1 MKLFLSIV
9 FILSSITIY
18 SQELLKEVSKTFD
31 NGQPMYIDY
40 VEMENLKKV
49 KTEMFNEDGK
59 LIFSIQ
65 FNPETG
71 LPDGKFYDL
80 INKGFFKNGVLTCYK
95 CMLVDSNSPSVF
107 TYNYNRQNTKITKG
121 DIINGRFV
129 GQIKYSAFSEGT
141 YNKVDWNSTK
151 RYVAAGAGIGFRDVK
166 TYRTGVFK
174 KYEMGA
180 TTYNSNGQIE
190 GNYTRGRIYYSVKN
204 GLIKSYVKKDK
215 SGLVVDSLSNNNE
228 LWKINYKWRKNDG
241 YIVFD
246 NPNNIGS
253 IIIPNFRDKK
263 VIEDWERN
271 PRNDGEKLGPT
282 DINAVIIIGGNS
294 IVEYDKGDLNIYQRN
309 IEINSGGKPSIL
321 DSNGIYSINRDY
333 QGSLYESLY
342 FDMEGDLGRYFKIN
356 DFNQYSPDKRIDS
369 SREYNLFTL
378 VYNFL
383 INNSN
388 NIFEKEFV
396 FYPYSESGQ
405 TLSYFLTLMGGD
417 DTSPFKKYLKINF
430 EPTKDIDGWGGRNS
444 KKIWPLYEWRWKNDN
459 YGNDV
464 KEYFLTAY
472 DFFSKVITM
481 PDYLKAISESF
492 SSESTEMQELIVW
505 NYKTKKYDLVDFEN
519 LISIALE
526 KLEKEAA
533 EQAAAEQAAAAA
545 AAAAEKIKKE
555 KLEAMAYLGKQIAI
569 KDLEELRESYFD
581 LTGKVAPVFDAEKI
595 DQINGAIVT
604 MKEILYFAEKEI
616 AELDRLTLKST
627 SDKEQNKEKYS
638 RALAKLVKKY
648 KIPYGIYKIED
659 FIYDKDK
666 PTETLFY
673 KYFYDNM
680 ENLENFSKSLS
691 GTAWEIKHTDMDNLS
706 TIMGPK

>member
-1 MKLFLSIV
+1 MFILNFTNMKLLLSIV

-246 NPNNIGS
+246 NPNNIGNY
-253 IIIPNFRDKK
+253 IISPNFRDKK
-263 VIEDWERN
+263 VIEDMKRN
-271 PRNDGEKLGPT
+271 PSNAGDELVYAEEYPT
-282 DINAVIIIGGNS
+282 DINAVIITGGNS
-294 IVEYDKGDLNIYQRN
+294 IVEYEEGWLNINQF
-309 IEINSGGKPSIL
+309 EKKINSGGKPAIL

-342 FDMEGDLGRYFKIN
+342 FDIEDSSSKYGIN
-356 DFNQYSPDKRIDS
+356 S
-369 SREYNLFTL
+369 SRERNLFTL

-388 NIFEKEFV
+388 DIFEKEFI
-396 FYPYSESGQ
+396 YAPSSESGQ
-405 TLSYFLTLMGGD
+405 TLNYFLTLMGGD

-430 EPTKDIDGWGGRNS
+430 EPYDGGDTWAYVNRE
-444 KKIWPLYEWRWKNDN
+444 KIWTVYDSRLTPDGY
-459 YGNDV
+459 YS
-464 KEYFLTAY
+464 KENFLTLY
-472 DFFSKVITM
+472 DFFSKIITM

>member
-1 MKLFLSIV
+1 MKLFLNIV

-31 NGQPMYIDY
+31 NGQPMYTDY
-40 VEMENLKKV
+40 LEMESLKKV

-121 DIINGRFV
+121 DIINGRLV

-190 GNYTRGRIYYSVKN
+190 GDYIRGRIYYSVKN

-215 SGLVVDSLSNNNE
+215 FGLVVDSLSNNNE

-246 NPNNIGS
+246 NPNNIGNY
-253 IIIPNFRDKK
+253 IISENLASDS
-263 VIEDWERN
+263 
-271 PRNDGEKLGPT
+271 
-282 DINAVIIIGGNS
+282 AVIIIGGNS
-294 IVEYDKGDLNIYQRN
+294 IVQTNSFSK
-309 IEINSGGKPSIL
+309 INSGGKPSIL

-342 FDMEGDLGRYFKIN
+342 FDF
-356 DFNQYSPDKRIDS
+356 YSTNYRLDS
-369 SREYNLFTL
+369 SREDNLFTL

-388 NIFEKEFV
+388 DIFEKEFI
-396 FYPYSESGQ
+396 YAPSSESGQ
-405 TLSYFLTLMGGD
+405 LLNEILTLMGGD

-430 EPTKDIDGWGGRNS
+430 EPYDGGDTWAYVNRE
-444 KKIWPLYEWRWKNDN
+444 KIWTVYDSRLTPDGY
-459 YGNDV
+459 YS
-464 KEYFLTAY
+464 KENFLTLY
-472 DFFSKVITM
+472 DFFSKIITM

-526 KLEKEAA
+526 KVEKEAA
-533 EQAAAEQAAAAA
+533 EQEAKEQAAAAA
-545 AAAAEKIKKE
+545 AEAAEKIKKE

-569 KDLEELRESYFD
+569 KDLEELRESYYD

-604 MKEILYFAEKEI
+604 MNKILQQARKEI
-616 AELDRLTLKST
+616 AELDKLTLKST

-638 RALAKLVKKY
+638 KALAKLVKKY

-673 KYFYDNM
+673 KYFFDNM

>member
-1 MKLFLSIV
+1 MKKLLLIILLFLP
-9 FILSSITIY
+9 FIGIG
-18 SQELLKEVSKTFD
+18 QELLKEVSKTFD
-31 NGQPMYIDY
+31 NGQPMYTDY
-40 VEMENLKKV
+40 LEMENLKKV

-107 TYNYNRQNTKITKG
+107 TYNYNRQNTRITNG

-246 NPNNIGS
+246 NPNNLGRYFIS
-253 IIIPNFRDKK
+253 PNFRDKK
-263 VIEDWERN
+263 LKEDWERN
-271 PRNDGEKLGPT
+271 PRNAGENIGPT

-294 IVEYDKGDLNIYQRN
+294 IFEYDEGNRN
-309 IEINSGGKPSIL
+309 INQFKKEINSGGRPSIL
-321 DSNGIYSINRDY
+321 DSNGIYSINTGTNNSFDGFEKLRDY
-333 QGSLYESLY
+333 QGSLYECLY
-342 FDMEGDLGRYFKIN
+342 FDQNDTYYLTQLG
-356 DFNQYSPDKRIDS
+356 SKR
-369 SREYNLFTL
+369 EENLFTL

-388 NIFEKEFV
+388 NIFKKEFTY
-396 FYPYSESGQ
+396 YPYSERGQ
-405 TLSYFLTLMGGD
+405 ALDYILALMGGD
-417 DTSPFKKYLKINF
+417 DTSLFKKYLKINF
-430 EPTKDIDGWGGRNS
+430 ESNDEFVNYWT
-444 KKIWPLYEWRWKNDN
+444 LYDSRPAPHDSSITH
-459 YGNDV
+459 DS
-464 KEYFLTAY
+464 KEYFLKFY

-533 EQAAAEQAAAAA
+533 EKEAAEQAAAAA

-555 KLEAMAYLGKQIAI
+555 KLEAMAFLGKQIAI

-616 AELDRLTLKST
+616 AELNKLTLKST
-627 SDKEQNKEKYS
+627 SDKEQNKKKYS
-638 RALAKLVKKY
+638 KTLAKLVKKY
-648 KIPYGIYKIED
+648 KIPYGVYKIED

-673 KYFYDNM
+673 KYFFDNM
-680 ENLENFSKSLS
+680 EYLENFSKSLADS
-691 GTAWEIKHTDMDNLS
+691 AWEIKHTDMDNLS
-706 TIMGPK
+706 FIMGPK

>member
-49 KTEMFNEDGK
+49 KTEIFNEDGK

-174 KYEMGA
+174 KYEKGA

-246 NPNNIGS
+246 NPNNLGGYFIS
-253 IIIPNFRDKK
+253 PNFRDKK
-263 VIEDWERN
+263 FKEDWERN
-271 PRNDGEKLGPT
+271 PRNDDKELGPT
-282 DINAVIIIGGNS
+282 NINAVIIIGGNS
-294 IVEYDKGDLNIYQRN
+294 IFEYDEGNLNIYQFKK
-309 IEINSGGKPSIL
+309 EINSGGRPSIL

-333 QGSLYESLY
+333 QGSLYESLF
-342 FDMEGDLGRYFKIN
+342 FDVRKYPFDHSLTSN
-356 DFNQYSPDKRIDS
+356 
-369 SREYNLFTL
+369 RESNLFTL

-388 NIFEKEFV
+388 NIFQEEIEDLT
-396 FYPYSESGQ
+396 YIM
-405 TLSYFLTLMGGD
+405 TLMWD
-417 DTSPFKKYLKINF
+417 DGNSPFKKYLKINF
-430 EPTKDIDGWGGRNS
+430 EPSPEWGYHNQ
-444 KKIWPLYEWRWKNDN
+444 KKIYSVLDSRPGRIAAERFIVAK
-459 YGNDV
+459 
-464 KEYFLTAY
+464 
-472 DFFSKVITM
+472 DFFSRMITM

-533 EQAAAEQAAAAA
+533 EQEAAEQA

-595 DQINGAIVT
+595 DQINGATVT
-604 MKEILYFAEKEI
+604 MKEIIYFAEKEI

-638 RALAKLVKKY
+638 KALAKLVKKY

-673 KYFYDNM
+673 KYFYNNM
-680 ENLENFSKSLS
+680 EDLEKFSKSLS